1 MVKNLLGL
9 ILIQLCTLGIYAQE
23 VTVKDFISGEN
34 LEAVTFNANQ
44 PKISAVTNQT
54 GIADLTGFKDARKI
68 YIRMLG
74 YETLTMSYNQIEQH
88 GFILFLTPENTSLN
102 EVVLSAS
109 KWQETKKS
117 VPNSIITFKPKDIIL
132 ANPQTTA
139 DLLTNTG
146 KVFMQKSQLGG
157 GSPMIRGFATNRV
170 LINVDGIRMNNAIFR
185 SGNVQNVISIDPNSV
200 QNTEVILGP
209 GTVIYGSDAIGGVM
223 NFYTLEPEFTT
234 DKSQYY
240 FGNVLS
246 RWSSANNEKTLHFD
260 LNVSSKK
267 WAFVTS
273 ASFSDFEDLRMGNH
287 GPEAYTRPDYVL
299 TTDGVDQTVINN
311 NPEMQV
317 ASGYN
322 QLNFI
327 QKVAYKPNAF
337 WNFTYAFH
345 YSATSD
351 FNRYDQLLR
360 RRNGNLR
367 FAEWYYGPQEWTMHH
382 LKINYTNGNKWF
394 DRAQFNAG
402 FQQFEESRH
411 TRNFNGL
418 TRTSNVENVDAYSV
432 NVDFI
437 KRWGLKN
444 RISYGLEYI
453 LNHVN
458 SVGFQRNIETQEQ
471 VNSPSRYPDGSK
483 WQSLA
488 AYLQYENKLSDK
500 FTFQSG
506 IRFNQIGLEAVFDQ
520 TFVNYPF
527 DETKINT
534 SALTGSIGFTYVA
547 AKNTALFF
555 NAGTAFRSPNID
567 DVGKIYESTPG
578 NLVVPNPNLEYE
590 YAYNAEIGVQQKIG
604 KSISVD
610 VTGFYTH
617 VIDAL
622 VRRSFTLNGE
632 STIEFQGEISNI
644 QAIQNAAKANVYGI
658 QAGLN
663 VELLPYL
670 HWKTNANWTKGEE
683 ELDNGDTAPLR
694 HAAPFFGDTRLC
706 LRTSKWTTDLF
717 LVYNSKIK
725 AEDLAPSE
733 VEKDYLY
740 AADANGNP
748 YVPSWYTLNL
758 KTVYKLNETWSFSG
772 GIENITDQRYRPY
785 SSGITAPG
793 RNFILAV
800 RTAF

>member
-1 MVKNLLGL
+1 MLKNLLGFLL
-9 ILIQLCTLGIYAQE
+9 IHFFSIGLIAQE
-23 VTVKDFISGEN
+23 VIVKDGVSGEN
-34 LEAVTFNANQ
+34 LEAVTFNSNQ
-44 PKISAVTNQT
+44 PKLSAVTNQS
-54 GIADLTGFKDARKI
+54 GIVDLTNFKDVKKI

-74 YETLTMSYNQIEQH
+74 YETLTMSYNQIERQ
-88 GFILFLTPENTSLN
+88 GFKLFLTPESTSLN

-109 KWQETKKS
+109 KWEESKKS
-117 VPNSIITFKPKDIIL
+117 VPNSIVSLKPKDIVL

-146 KVFMQKSQLGG
+146 KVFVQKSQLGG

-170 LINVDGIRMNNAIFR
+170 LINMDGIRMNNAIFR
-185 SGNVQNVISIDPNSV
+185 SGNVQNVISIDANSIK
-200 QNTEVILGP
+200 NTEVILGP

-223 NFYTLEPEFTT
+223 NFYTLEPEFTPN
-234 DKSQYY
+234 KNQYY
-240 FGNVLS
+240 FGNVMS

-287 GPEAYTRPDYVL
+287 GPDAYTRPDYVQ
-299 TTDGVDQTVINN
+299 TIDGIDEIITNDN
-311 NPEMQV
+311 REMQV
-317 ASGYN
+317 ASNYN
-322 QLNFI
+322 QINFI
-327 QKVAYKPNAF
+327 QKIAYKPNEF
-337 WNFTYAFH
+337 WNFNYAYH
-345 YSATSD
+345 YSTTSD

-360 RRNGNLR
+360 RRDGNLR

-382 LKINYTNGNKWF
+382 LKINYTKGNKWF
-394 DRAQFNAG
+394 DKAQFNAG

-411 TRNFNGL
+411 NRNFNGL
-418 TRTSNVENVDAYSV
+418 TRNSNVENVDAYSA
-432 NVDFI
+432 NFDFI
-437 KRWGLKN
+437 KKFGSRN

-453 LNHVN
+453 LNNVY
-458 SVGFQRNIETQEQ
+458 SFGFQKNIETQAQ
-471 VNSPSRYPDGSK
+471 VNAPSRYPDDSK
-483 WQSLA
+483 WQSMA

-500 FTFQSG
+500 FTFQCG
-506 IRFNQIGLEAVFDQ
+506 IRFNQIWLDAKFDK
-520 TFVNYPF
+520 TFVDYPF
-527 DETKINT
+527 DKTNINT
-534 SALTGSIGFTYVA
+534 SAFTGSLGFTYLA
-547 AKNTALFF
+547 TKNTALFF

-590 YAYNAEIGVQQKIG
+590 YAYNSEIGIKQKIG
-604 KSISVD
+604 KSISFD
-610 VTGFYTH
+610 LTGFYTH

-622 VRRSFTLNGE
+622 VRRNFTLNGE
-632 STIEFQGEISNI
+632 NTIEFQGEVSNI

-658 QAGLN
+658 QAGIN

-670 HWKTNANWTKGEE
+670 HWKTNVNWTKGEE

-694 HAAPFFGDTRLC
+694 HAAPFFGDTRLI
-706 LRTSKWTTDLF
+706 LRTNKWTTDFYML
-717 LVYNSKIK
+717 YNSKIK
-725 AEDLAPSE
+725 SEDLAPSE

-740 AADANGNP
+740 AVDGNGNP

-758 KTVYKLNETWSFSG
+758 KTVYKLNETWTFSG

>member
-9 ILIQLCTLGIYAQE
+9 ILIQLWTLGIYAQE

-44 PKISAVTNQT
+44 PKISAITNQT
-54 GIADLTGFKDARKI
+54 GVADLTGFKDARKI

-74 YETLTMSYNQIEQH
+74 YETLTMSYNQIEQL
-88 GFILFLTPENTSLN
+88 GFIVFLTPENTSLN

-185 SGNVQNVISIDPNSV
+185 SGNVQNVISIDANSI

-260 LNVSSKK
+260 LNVSSRK

-311 NPEMQV
+311 NREMQV

-411 TRNFNGL
+411 TRNFNGP

-506 IRFNQIGLEAVFDQ
+506 IRFNQIGLEAAFDQ

-534 SALTGSIGFTYVA
+534 SALTGSIGFTYLA

-658 QAGLN
+658 QAGLTI
-663 VELLPYL
+663 ELLPYL

-772 GIENITDQRYRPY
+772 GIENISDQRYRPY

>member
-1 MVKNLLGL
+1 MYRNLLGF
-9 ILIQLCTLGIYAQE
+9 IMIQLFTIGFYSQE
-23 VTVKDFISGEN
+23 VIVKDVISGEK
-34 LEAVTFNANQ
+34 LESVTFNANQ
-44 PKISAVTNQT
+44 PKISAVTNKMGVVNIT
-54 GIADLTGFKDARKI
+54 DFKAVKKI

-74 YETLTMSYNQIEQH
+74 YETLTLSYNQIERV
-88 GFILFLTPENTSLN
+88 GFQVFLTPESTSLN

-109 KWQETKKS
+109 KWEESKKS
-117 VPNSIITFKPKDIIL
+117 IPNSIVTFKSKDIIL

-146 KVFMQKSQLGG
+146 KVFVQKSQLGG

-185 SGNVQNVISIDPNSV
+185 SGNVQNVISIDPNSI

-223 NFYTLEPEFTT
+223 NFYTLEPEFTPN
-234 DKSQYY
+234 KNQYY
-240 FGNVLS
+240 FGNVMS

-287 GPEAYTRPDYVL
+287 GPDAYTRPDYVQ
-299 TTDGVDQTVINN
+299 TVNGVDEIVSNDN
-311 NPEMQV
+311 REMQI

-322 QLNFI
+322 QINFI
-327 QKVAYKPNAF
+327 QKIAYQPNEF
-337 WNFTYAFH
+337 WKFTYAYH
-345 YSATSD
+345 YSTTSD

-360 RRNGNLR
+360 RIDGNLR
-367 FAEWYYGPQEWTMHH
+367 FAEWYYGPQDWSMHH
-382 LKINYTNGNKWF
+382 LKINYSKGNKWF
-394 DRAQFNAG
+394 DKAQFNAG
-402 FQQFEESRH
+402 FQQFEESRQN
-411 TRNFNGL
+411 RNLNDL
-418 TRTSNVENVDAYSV
+418 IRTSNIENVDAYSV

-437 KRWGLKN
+437 KKFGSKN

-458 SVGFQRNIETQEQ
+458 SIGFQQNIQTQTQ
-471 VNSPSRYPDGSK
+471 INSPSRYPDGSK

-488 AYLQYENKLSDK
+488 AYLQYENKLSEK

-506 IRFNQIGLEAVFDQ
+506 LRFNQIWLDATFDK
-520 TFVNYPF
+520 TFINYPF
-527 DETKINT
+527 DETHINT
-534 SALTGSIGFTYVA
+534 SAFTGSLGFTYLA
-547 AKNTALFF
+547 TKNTALFF
-555 NAGTAFRSPNID
+555 NVGTAFRSPNID

-590 YAYNAEIGVQQKIG
+590 YAYNTEIGIQQKIG
-604 KSISVD
+604 KSISFD
-610 VTGFYTH
+610 ITGFYTY

-622 VRRSFTLNGE
+622 VRRNFTLNGE
-632 STIEFQGEISNI
+632 TTIDFQGEVSNI

-663 VELLPYL
+663 IEILPQL
-670 HWKTNANWTKGEE
+670 HWKSNANWTKGEE

-694 HAAPFFGDTRLC
+694 HAAPFFADSRLI
-706 LRTSKWTTDLF
+706 LKTNKWTTDF
-717 LVYNSKIK
+717 FIMYNSKIN

-748 YVPSWYTLNL
+748 YVPRWYTLNL
-758 KTVYKLNETWSFSG
+758 KSVYKLNETWSFSG

-785 SSGITAPG
+785 SSGITAAG
-793 RNFILAV
+793 RNFILSV

>member
-1 MVKNLLGL
+1 MVKNLFGL
-9 ILIQLCTLGIYAQE
+9 ILIQLWSLGICGQE
-23 VTVKDFISGEN
+23 VTVKDLISGEN

-54 GIADLTGFKDARKI
+54 GIADLTDFKGVKKI

-74 YETLTMSYNQIEQH
+74 YETLTMSYSQIEQL
-88 GFILFLTPENTSLN
+88 GFIVFLTPENTSLN

-117 VPNSIITFKPKDIIL
+117 VPNSIITFKPKDIVL

-185 SGNVQNVISIDPNSV
+185 SGNIQNVISIDANSV

-223 NFYTLEPEFTT
+223 NFYTLEPEFTA
-234 DKSQYY
+234 DKNQYY
-240 FGNVLS
+240 FGNVMS

-287 GPEAYTRPDYVL
+287 GPEAYVRPDYVQII
-299 TTDGVDQTVINN
+299 DGEDQTIINDN
-311 NPEMQV
+311 REMQV
-317 ASGYN
+317 GSGYN

-327 QKVAYKPNAF
+327 QKAAYKPNAF
-337 WNFTYAFH
+337 WNFIYAFH

-411 TRNFNGL
+411 TRNFNGSI
-418 TRTSNVENVDAYSV
+418 RTSNVENVDAYSV

-437 KRWGLKN
+437 KKLGSKN

-453 LNHVN
+453 LNRVN
-458 SVGFQRNIETQEQ
+458 SIGFQRNIETQEQ

-488 AYLQYENKLSDK
+488 VYVQYENKLSDK

-506 IRFNQIGLEAVFDQ
+506 IRFNQIGLEAAFDQ
-520 TFVNYPF
+520 TFVDYPF
-527 DETKINT
+527 NETKINT
-534 SALTGSIGFTYVA
+534 SALTGSIGFTYLA

-604 KSISVD
+604 ESISVD

-658 QAGLN
+658 QAGLT

-694 HAAPFFGDTRLC
+694 HAAPFFGDTRLS
-706 LRTSKWTTDLF
+706 LKTNQWTTDLF
-717 LVYNSKIK
+717 LIYNSKIK

-772 GIENITDQRYRPY
+772 GIENITDQRYRSY

-793 RNFILAV
+793 RNFILAI

>member
-9 ILIQLCTLGIYAQE
+9 ILIQLWTLGIYAQE

-44 PKISAVTNQT
+44 PKISAITNQT
-54 GIADLTGFKDARKI
+54 GVADLTGFKDARKI

-74 YETLTMSYNQIEQH
+74 YETLTMSYNQIEQL
-88 GFILFLTPENTSLN
+88 GFIVFLTPENTSLN

-185 SGNVQNVISIDPNSV
+185 SGNVQNVISIDANSI

-260 LNVSSKK
+260 LNVSSRK

-287 GPEAYTRPDYVL
+287 GPEAYTRPDYVQ

-311 NPEMQV
+311 NREMQV

-411 TRNFNGL
+411 TRNFNGP

-506 IRFNQIGLEAVFDQ
+506 IRFNQIGLEAAFDQ

-534 SALTGSIGFTYVA
+534 SALTGSIGFTYLA

-658 QAGLN
+658 QAGLTI
-663 VELLPYL
+663 ELLPYL

-725 AEDLAPSE
+725 AENLAPSE

-758 KTVYKLNETWSFSG
+758 KTVYKLNEAWSFSG

>member
-1 MVKNLLGL
+1 MFKNLLGL
-9 ILIQLCTLGIYAQE
+9 IVIQFFSFGLFAQE
-23 VTVKDFISGEN
+23 VTVKDEVSGES
-34 LEAVTFNANQ
+34 LEAVTFNSNQ
-44 PKISAVTNQT
+44 PKLSTVTNQS
-54 GIADLTGFKDARKI
+54 GIANLTEFKYAKKI

-74 YETLTMSYNQIEQH
+74 YETQTLSYNQIERQ
-88 GFILFLTPENTSLN
+88 GFKLYLTPENTSLN

-109 KWQETKKS
+109 KWEETKKS
-117 VPNSIITFKPKDIIL
+117 IPNSIVTFKPKDIIL

-146 KVFMQKSQLGG
+146 KVFVQKSQLGG

-185 SGNVQNVISIDPNSV
+185 SGNVQNVISIDANSI

-223 NFYTLEPEFTT
+223 NFYTFEPKFSPEG
-234 DKSQYY
+234 QNY
-240 FGNVLS
+240 FGNVMS

-287 GPEAYTRPDYVL
+287 GPDAYTRPDYV
-299 TTDGVDQTVINN
+299 QTINGLDEIVINDN
-311 NPEMQV
+311 REMQV

-322 QLNFI
+322 QINFI
-327 QKVAYKPNAF
+327 QKIAFKPNDF

-345 YSATSD
+345 YSTTSD

-382 LKINYTNGNKWF
+382 LKINYTKGNKWF

-411 TRNFNGL
+411 NRNFNGL
-418 TRTSNVENVDAYSV
+418 TRNTNIENVDAYSG

-437 KRWGLKN
+437 KKFGSKN

-453 LNHVN
+453 LNNVN
-458 SVGFQRNIETQEQ
+458 SIGFQKNIETQETE
-471 VNSPSRYPDGSK
+471 NAPSRYPDGSK
-483 WQSLA
+483 WKSMA
-488 AYLQYENKLSDK
+488 AYLQYENKLTDK

-506 IRFNQIGLEAVFDQ
+506 VRFNQIWLDASFDK
-520 TFVNYPF
+520 TFVDYPF

-534 SALTGSIGFTYVA
+534 SAFTGSVGFTYLA

-555 NAGTAFRSPNID
+555 NAGTAFRSPNVD

-590 YAYNAEIGVQQKIG
+590 YAYNAEIGIQQKIG
-604 KSISVD
+604 KSISFD
-610 VTGFYTH
+610 ITGFYTH

-622 VRRSFTLNGE
+622 VRRNFTLNGE
-632 STIEFQGEISNI
+632 STIEFQGEVSNI

-683 ELDNGDTAPLR
+683 ELDNGETAPLR
-694 HAAPFFGDTRLC
+694 HAAPFFGDTRLS
-706 LRTSKWTTDLF
+706 LKTNKWTTDLF
-717 LVYNSKIK
+717 VVYNSKIK

-740 AADANGNP
+740 AVDTNGNP

-758 KTVYKLNETWSFSG
+758 KSVYKLNETWSFSG

-785 SSGITAPG
+785 SSGITAAG

>member
-1 MVKNLLGL
+1 MFKNLLGL
-9 ILIQLCTLGIYAQE
+9 IVIQFFSFGLFAQE
-23 VTVKDFISGEN
+23 VTVKDEVSGES
-34 LEAVTFNANQ
+34 LEAVTFNSNQ
-44 PKISAVTNQT
+44 PKLSTVTNQS
-54 GIADLTGFKDARKI
+54 GIANLTEFKYAKKI

-74 YETLTMSYNQIEQH
+74 YETQTLSYNQIERQ
-88 GFILFLTPENTSLN
+88 GFKLYLTPENTSLN

-109 KWQETKKS
+109 KWEETKKS
-117 VPNSIITFKPKDIIL
+117 IPNSIVTFKPKDIIL

-146 KVFMQKSQLGG
+146 KVFVQKSQLGG

-185 SGNVQNVISIDPNSV
+185 SGNVQNVISIDANSI

-223 NFYTLEPEFTT
+223 NFYTFEPKFSPEGQ
-234 DKSQYY
+234 DY
-240 FGNVLS
+240 FGNVMS

-287 GPEAYTRPDYVL
+287 GPDAYTRPDYV
-299 TTDGVDQTVINN
+299 QTINGLDEIVINDN
-311 NPEMQV
+311 REMQV

-322 QLNFI
+322 QINFI
-327 QKVAYKPNAF
+327 QKIAFKPNDF

-345 YSATSD
+345 YSTTSD

-382 LKINYTNGNKWF
+382 LKINYTKGNKWF

-411 TRNFNGL
+411 NRNFNGL
-418 TRTSNVENVDAYSV
+418 TRNTNIENVDAYSA

-437 KRWGLKN
+437 KKFGSKN

-453 LNHVN
+453 LNNVN
-458 SVGFQRNIETQEQ
+458 SIGFQKNIETQETE
-471 VNSPSRYPDGSK
+471 NAPSRYPDGSK
-483 WQSLA
+483 WKSMA
-488 AYLQYENKLSDK
+488 AYLQYENKLTDK

-506 IRFNQIGLEAVFDQ
+506 VRFNQIWLDASFDK
-520 TFVNYPF
+520 TFVDYPF

-534 SALTGSIGFTYVA
+534 SAFTGSVGFTYLA

-555 NAGTAFRSPNID
+555 NAGTAFRSPNVD

-590 YAYNAEIGVQQKIG
+590 YAYNAEIGIQQKIG
-604 KSISVD
+604 KSISFD
-610 VTGFYTH
+610 ITGFYTH

-622 VRRSFTLNGE
+622 VRRNFTLNGE
-632 STIEFQGEISNI
+632 STIEFQGEVSNI

-683 ELDNGDTAPLR
+683 ELDNGETAPLR
-694 HAAPFFGDTRLC
+694 HAAPFFGDSRLS
-706 LRTSKWTTDLF
+706 LKTNKWTTDLF
-717 LVYNSKIK
+717 VVYNSKIK

-740 AADANGNP
+740 AVDTNGNP

-758 KTVYKLNETWSFSG
+758 KSVYKLNETWSFSG

-785 SSGITAPG
+785 SSGITAAG

>member
-1 MVKNLLGL
+1 MHKNLLGF
-9 ILIQLCTLGIYAQE
+9 ILIQLFSFGLFAQE
-23 VTVKDFISGEN
+23 VTVKDEVSGET
-34 LEAVTFNANQ
+34 LEAVTFNSNQ
-44 PKISAVTNQT
+44 PKLSAVTNKL
-54 GIADLTGFKDARKI
+54 GIANLTDFKDVKKI

-74 YETLTMSYNQIEQH
+74 YETLTLSYSQIENQ
-88 GFILFLTPENTSLN
+88 GFKLFLTPENTSLN

-109 KWQETKKS
+109 KWEESKKS
-117 VPNSIITFKPKDIIL
+117 VPNSIVTFKPKDIIL

-146 KVFMQKSQLGG
+146 KVFVQKSQLGG

-185 SGNVQNVISIDPNSV
+185 SGNVQNVISIDANSI

-223 NFYTLEPEFTT
+223 NFYTLEPEFTPN
-234 DKSQYY
+234 KNQYY
-240 FGNVLS
+240 FGNVMS

-287 GPEAYTRPDYVL
+287 GPDAYTRPDYVQ
-299 TTDGVDQTVINN
+299 TIDGIDEVVTNDNR
-311 NPEMQV
+311 EMQV

-322 QLNFI
+322 QINFI
-327 QKVAYKPNAF
+327 QKVAYQPNEF
-337 WNFTYAFH
+337 WKFTYAYH
-345 YSATSD
+345 YSTTSD

-360 RRNGNLR
+360 RRDGNLR

-382 LKINYTNGNKWF
+382 LKINYKKGNKWF
-394 DRAQFNAG
+394 DKAQFNAG

-411 TRNFNGL
+411 NRNFNGL
-418 TRTSNVENVDAYSV
+418 TRTSNIENVDAYSA

-437 KRWGLKN
+437 KKFGSKN

-453 LNHVN
+453 LNDVN
-458 SVGFQRNIETQEQ
+458 SFGFQRNIETQEQ

-506 IRFNQIGLEAVFDQ
+506 IRFNQIWLDATFDK
-520 TFVNYPF
+520 TFVDYPF
-527 DETKINT
+527 DKTNINT
-534 SALTGSIGFTYVA
+534 SAFTGSVGFTYLA
-547 AKNTALFF
+547 TKNTALFF
-555 NAGTAFRSPNID
+555 NAGTAFRSPNVD

-590 YAYNAEIGVQQKIG
+590 YAYNAEIGIQQKIG
-604 KSISVD
+604 KSISFD

-622 VRRSFTLNGE
+622 VRRNFTLNGE
-632 STIEFQGEISNI
+632 STIEFQGEVSNI

-663 VELLPYL
+663 IELFPYL

-694 HAAPFFGDTRLC
+694 HAAPFFGDSRLS
-706 LRTSKWTTDLF
+706 LKTNKMTTDLF
-717 LVYNSKIK
+717 VVYNSNIK

-740 AADANGNP
+740 ATDANGNP

-758 KTVYKLNETWSFSG
+758 KSVYKLNETWSFSG

-785 SSGITAPG
+785 SSGITAAG

>member
-1 MVKNLLGL
+1 MYKNLLGF
-9 ILIQLCTLGIYAQE
+9 IVIQLFTFGLFAQE
-23 VTVKDFISGEN
+23 VTVKDEVSGES
-34 LEAVTFNANQ
+34 LEAVTFNSNQ
-44 PKISAVTNQT
+44 PKLSAVTNQM
-54 GIADLTGFKDARKI
+54 GIANLSDFKDVKKI
-68 YIRMLG
+68 NIRMLG
-74 YETLTMSYNQIEQH
+74 YETLTLSYSQIERQ
-88 GFILFLTPENTSLN
+88 GFKLFLTPESTSLN

-109 KWQETKKS
+109 KWEESKKS
-117 VPNSIITFKPKDIIL
+117 VPNSIVTFKPKDIIL

-146 KVFMQKSQLGG
+146 KVFVQKSQLGG

-185 SGNVQNVISIDPNSV
+185 SGNVQNIISIDANSI

-234 DKSQYY
+234 DRSQYY
-240 FGNVLS
+240 FGNVMS

-287 GPEAYTRPDYVL
+287 GPDAYTRPDYVQ
-299 TTDGVDQTVINN
+299 TIDGVDEIVTNDN
-311 NPEMQV
+311 REMQV

-322 QLNFI
+322 QINFI
-327 QKVAYKPNAF
+327 QKVAYQPNEF
-337 WNFTYAFH
+337 WNFTYAYH
-345 YSATSD
+345 YSTTSD

-360 RRNGNLR
+360 RRDGNLR

-382 LKINYTNGNKWF
+382 LKINYTKGNKWF
-394 DRAQFNAG
+394 DKAQFNAG

-411 TRNFNGL
+411 NRNFNGL
-418 TRTSNVENVDAYSV
+418 TRNSNIENVDAYSA
-432 NVDFI
+432 NFDFI
-437 KRWGLKN
+437 KKFGSKN

-453 LNHVN
+453 LNNVN
-458 SVGFQRNIETQEQ
+458 SIGFQRNSETLERE
-471 VNSPSRYPDGSK
+471 NAPSRYPDDSK

-506 IRFNQIGLEAVFDQ
+506 LRFNQIWLDATFDK

-527 DETKINT
+527 DKTNINT
-534 SALTGSIGFTYVA
+534 SAFTGSLGFTYLA
-547 AKNTALFF
+547 AKKTALFF
-555 NAGTAFRSPNID
+555 NAGTAFRSPNVD

-590 YAYNAEIGVQQKIG
+590 YAYNAEIGIQQKIG
-604 KSISVD
+604 KSISFD

-622 VRRSFTLNGE
+622 VRRNFTLNGE
-632 STIEFQGEISNI
+632 STIEFQGEVSNI

-663 VELLPYL
+663 VQLLPYL
-670 HWKTNANWTKGEE
+670 NWKTNANWTKGEE
-683 ELDNGDTAPLR
+683 ELDNGETAPLR
-694 HAAPFFGDTRLC
+694 HAAPFFGDTRLT
-706 LRTSKWTTDLF
+706 LKTNKWTTDLF
-717 LVYNSKIK
+717 MVYNSKIN

-758 KTVYKLNETWSFSG
+758 KSVYKLNETWSFSG
-772 GIENITDQRYRPY
+772 GIENMTDQRYRPY
-785 SSGITAPG
+785 SSGITAAG
-793 RNFILAV
+793 RNFILSV

>member
-1 MVKNLLGL
+1 MFKNLLGL
-9 ILIQLCTLGIYAQE
+9 IVIQFFSFGLFAQE
-23 VTVKDFISGEN
+23 VTVKDEVSGES
-34 LEAVTFNANQ
+34 LEAVTFNSNQ
-44 PKISAVTNQT
+44 PKLSTVTNQS
-54 GIADLTGFKDARKI
+54 GIANLTEFKYAKKI

-74 YETLTMSYNQIEQH
+74 YETQTLSYNQIERQ
-88 GFILFLTPENTSLN
+88 GFKLYLTPENTSLN

-109 KWQETKKS
+109 KWEETKKS
-117 VPNSIITFKPKDIIL
+117 IPNSIVTFKPKDIIL

-146 KVFMQKSQLGG
+146 KVFVQKSQLGG

-185 SGNVQNVISIDPNSV
+185 SGNVQNVISIDANSI

-223 NFYTLEPEFTT
+223 NFYTFEPKFSPEG
-234 DKSQYY
+234 QNY
-240 FGNVLS
+240 FGNVMS

-287 GPEAYTRPDYVL
+287 GPDAYTRPDYV
-299 TTDGVDQTVINN
+299 QTINGLDEIVINDN
-311 NPEMQV
+311 REMQV

-322 QLNFI
+322 QINFI
-327 QKVAYKPNAF
+327 QKIAFKPNDF

-345 YSATSD
+345 YSTTSD

-382 LKINYTNGNKWF
+382 LKINYTKGNKWF

-411 TRNFNGL
+411 NRNFNGL
-418 TRTSNVENVDAYSV
+418 TRNTNIENVDAYSA

-437 KRWGLKN
+437 KKFGSKN

-453 LNHVN
+453 LNNVN
-458 SVGFQRNIETQEQ
+458 SIGFQKNIETQETE
-471 VNSPSRYPDGSK
+471 NAPSRYPDGSK
-483 WQSLA
+483 WKSMA
-488 AYLQYENKLSDK
+488 AYLQYENKLTDK

-506 IRFNQIGLEAVFDQ
+506 VRFNQIWLDASFDK
-520 TFVNYPF
+520 TFVDYPF

-534 SALTGSIGFTYVA
+534 SAFTGSVGFTYLA

-555 NAGTAFRSPNID
+555 NAGTAFRSPNVD

-590 YAYNAEIGVQQKIG
+590 YAYNAEIGIQQKIG
-604 KSISVD
+604 KSISFD
-610 VTGFYTH
+610 ITGFYTH

-622 VRRSFTLNGE
+622 VRRNFTLNGE
-632 STIEFQGEISNI
+632 STIEFQGEVSNI

-683 ELDNGDTAPLR
+683 ELDNGETAPLR
-694 HAAPFFGDTRLC
+694 HAAPFFGDSRLS
-706 LRTSKWTTDLF
+706 LKTNKWTTDLF
-717 LVYNSKIK
+717 VVYNSKIK

-740 AADANGNP
+740 AVDTNGNP

-758 KTVYKLNETWSFSG
+758 KSVYKLNETWSFSG

-785 SSGITAPG
+785 SSGITAAG

>member
-1 MVKNLLGL
+1 MFKNLLGL
-9 ILIQLCTLGIYAQE
+9 IVIQFFSFGLFAQE
-23 VTVKDFISGEN
+23 VTVKDEVSGES
-34 LEAVTFNANQ
+34 LEAVTFNSNQ
-44 PKISAVTNQT
+44 PKLSTVTNQS
-54 GIADLTGFKDARKI
+54 GIANLTEFKYAKKI

-74 YETLTMSYNQIEQH
+74 YETQTLSYNQIERQ
-88 GFILFLTPENTSLN
+88 GFKLYLTPENTSLN

-109 KWQETKKS
+109 KWEETKKS
-117 VPNSIITFKPKDIIL
+117 IPNSIVTFKPKDIIL

-146 KVFMQKSQLGG
+146 KVFVQKSQLGG

-185 SGNVQNVISIDPNSV
+185 SGNVQNVISIDANSI

-223 NFYTLEPEFTT
+223 NFYTFEPKFSPEGQ
-234 DKSQYY
+234 DY
-240 FGNVLS
+240 FGNVMS

-287 GPEAYTRPDYVL
+287 GPDAYTRPDYV
-299 TTDGVDQTVINN
+299 QTINGLDEIVINDN
-311 NPEMQV
+311 REMQV

-322 QLNFI
+322 QINFI
-327 QKVAYKPNAF
+327 QKIAFKPNDF

-345 YSATSD
+345 YSTTSD

-382 LKINYTNGNKWF
+382 LKINYTKGNKWF

-411 TRNFNGL
+411 NRNFNGL
-418 TRTSNVENVDAYSV
+418 TRNTNIENVDAYSG

-437 KRWGLKN
+437 KKFGSKN

-453 LNHVN
+453 LNNVN
-458 SVGFQRNIETQEQ
+458 SIGFQKNIETQETE
-471 VNSPSRYPDGSK
+471 NAPSRYPDGSK
-483 WQSLA
+483 WKSMA
-488 AYLQYENKLSDK
+488 AYLQYENKLTDK

-506 IRFNQIGLEAVFDQ
+506 VRFNQIWLDASFDK
-520 TFVNYPF
+520 TFVDYPF

-534 SALTGSIGFTYVA
+534 SAFTGSVGFTYLA

-555 NAGTAFRSPNID
+555 NAGTAFRSPNVD

-590 YAYNAEIGVQQKIG
+590 YAYNAEIGIQQKIG
-604 KSISVD
+604 KSISFD
-610 VTGFYTH
+610 ITGFYTH

-622 VRRSFTLNGE
+622 VRRNFTLNGE
-632 STIEFQGEISNI
+632 STIEFQGEVSNI

-683 ELDNGDTAPLR
+683 ELDNGETAPLR
-694 HAAPFFGDTRLC
+694 HAAPFFGDTRLS
-706 LRTSKWTTDLF
+706 LKTNKWTTDLF
-717 LVYNSKIK
+717 VVYNSKIK

-740 AADANGNP
+740 AVDTNGNP

-758 KTVYKLNETWSFSG
+758 KSVYKLNETWSFSG

-785 SSGITAPG
+785 SSGITAAG

>member
-1 MVKNLLGL
+1 MFKNSLGFL
-9 ILIQLCTLGIYAQE
+9 LIQLFSFGLIAQE
-23 VTVKDFISGEN
+23 VTVKDIISGDS
-34 LEAVTFNANQ
+34 LEAVTFNSNQ
-44 PKISAVTNQT
+44 PKISAVTNQM
-54 GIADLTGFKDARKI
+54 GVVNLSNFKGVKKI
-68 YIRMLG
+68 FIRMLG
-74 YETLTMSYNQIEQH
+74 YETQTISYSQIERL
-88 GFILFLTPENTSLN
+88 GFKLYLTPENTSLN
-102 EVVLSAS
+102 EVILSAS
-109 KWQETKKS
+109 KWEETKKS
-117 VPNSIITFKPKDIIL
+117 VPNSIITFKPKDIVL

-146 KVFMQKSQLGG
+146 KVFVQKSQLGG

-185 SGNVQNVISIDPNSV
+185 SGNLQNVISIDANAI

-240 FGNVLS
+240 FGNIMS

-260 LNVSSKK
+260 LNIASKK

-273 ASFSDFEDLRMGNH
+273 ATFSDFEDLRMGNH
-287 GPEAYTRPDYVL
+287 GPDAYTRPDYIQ
-299 TTDGVDQTVINN
+299 TQNGTDEIIINDN
-311 NPEMQV
+311 REMQV

-322 QLNFI
+322 QINFI
-327 QKVAYKPNAF
+327 QKVAYKPNEF
-337 WNFTYAFH
+337 LDFVYAYH
-345 YSATSD
+345 YSTTSD
-351 FNRYDQLLR
+351 INRYDQLLR

-367 FAEWYYGPQEWTMHH
+367 FAEWYYGPQDWSMHH
-382 LKINYTNGNKWF
+382 LKINYKKSHKWF
-394 DRAQFNAG
+394 DKAQFNAG

-411 TRNFNGL
+411 NRNFNGL

-432 NVDFI
+432 NFDFLKKI
-437 KRWGLKN
+437 GSKN

-458 SVGFQRNIETQEQ
+458 SIGFQKNIETNEQ
-471 VNSPSRYPDGSK
+471 LNSPSRYPDGSK

-506 IRFNQIGLEAVFDQ
+506 VRFNQIWLDATFDK
-520 TFVNYPF
+520 TFVAYPF
-527 DETKINT
+527 DKTNINT
-534 SALTGSIGFTYVA
+534 SAFTGSLGFTYLA
-547 AKNTALFF
+547 SKNTALFF

-590 YAYNAEIGVQQKIG
+590 YAYNTEIGIQQKIG
-604 KSISVD
+604 QAISFD
-610 VTGFYTH
+610 ITGFYTY
-617 VIDAL
+617 VTDAL
-622 VRRSFTLNGE
+622 VRRNFTLNGE
-632 STIEFQGEISNI
+632 STLEFQGEVSNV

-663 VELLPYL
+663 IVLFPTIN
-670 HWKTNANWTKGEE
+670 WKTNANFTKGEE
-683 ELDNGDTAPLR
+683 ELDNGQSAPLR
-694 HAAPFFGDTRLC
+694 HAAPFFADTRL
-706 LRTSKWTTDLF
+706 SFKSNKWTTDLF

-725 AEDLAPSE
+725 ADDLAPSE

-740 AADANGNP
+740 ATDANGNP
-748 YVPSWYTLNL
+748 YVPSWYTVNL
-758 KTVYKLNETWSFSG
+758 KSVFKLNETWSFSG

>member
-1 MVKNLLGL
+1 MYKKLLGFL
-9 ILIQLCTLGIYAQE
+9 LIQFISFGLFAQE
-23 VTVKDFISGEN
+23 VTVKDSSTGEN
-34 LEAVTFNANQ
+34 LEAVTFNSNH
-44 PKISAVTNQT
+44 PKTSAITNKM
-54 GIADLTGFKDARKI
+54 GVVDLSNFKDARKI
-68 YIRMLG
+68 VIRMLG
-74 YETLTMSYNQIEQH
+74 YETLTLSYSQIKEL
-88 GFILFLTPENTSLN
+88 GFKLFLTPDNTSLN
-102 EVVLSAS
+102 EVILSAS
-109 KWQETKKS
+109 KWEESKKS
-117 VPNSIITFKPKDIIL
+117 VPNSIITFKPKDIVL

-139 DLLTNTG
+139 DLITNTG
-146 KVFMQKSQLGG
+146 KVFIQKSQLGG

-185 SGNVQNVISIDPNSV
+185 SGNVQNVISIDANSI

-223 NFYTLEPEFTT
+223 NFYTLAPEFTS

-240 FGNVLS
+240 FGNVMS
-246 RWSSANNEKTLHFD
+246 RWSSANNEKTLHFN
-260 LNVSSKK
+260 LNVASEK

-287 GPEAYTRPDYVL
+287 GPDAYTRPDFVQ
-299 TTDGVDQTVINN
+299 TIDGVDEIITNDN
-311 NPEMQV
+311 RERQV

-322 QLNFI
+322 QINFI
-327 QKVAYKPNAF
+327 QKVAYKPNEF
-337 WNFTYAFH
+337 WYFKYALH
-345 YSATSD
+345 YSTTSD

-360 RRNGNLR
+360 RRDGNLR
-367 FAEWYYGPQEWTMHH
+367 FAEWFYGPQEWTMHH
-382 LKINYTNGNKWF
+382 LKIKYSNVNKWF
-394 DRAQFNAG
+394 DKAQFNAG

-411 TRNFNGL
+411 NRNFNGL
-418 TRTSNVENVDAYSV
+418 TRNSTIENVDAFSI
-432 NVDFI
+432 NFDFI
-437 KRWGLKN
+437 KKFGSKN

-453 LNHVN
+453 LNNVN
-458 SVGFQRNIETQEQ
+458 SIGFQRNIETLEQ
-471 VNSPSRYPDGSK
+471 INAPSRYPDGAR

-488 AYLQYENKLSDK
+488 AYLQYENKLSEK

-506 IRFNQIGLEAVFDQ
+506 IRFNQIWLDATFDK

-527 DETKINT
+527 DKTNINT
-534 SALTGSIGFTYVA
+534 SAFTGSLGFTYLA

-555 NAGTAFRSPNID
+555 NAGTAFRSPNVD

-578 NLVVPNPNLEYE
+578 NLVVPNPNLEFE
-590 YAYNAEIGVQQKIG
+590 YAYNAEIGIQQRIG
-604 KSISVD
+604 KSISFD

-622 VRRSFTLNGE
+622 VRRNYTLNGE
-632 STIEFQGEISNI
+632 STIEFQGEVSNI

-683 ELDNGDTAPLR
+683 ELDNGDKAPLR
-694 HAAPFFGDTRLC
+694 HAAPFFGDTRLI
-706 LRTSKWTTDLF
+706 LKLNKWTMDLF
-717 LVYNSKIK
+717 LVYNSQIE

-740 AADANGNP
+740 ATDANGNP

-758 KTVYKLNETWSFSG
+758 KSVFKLNETWSFSG

>member
-1 MVKNLLGL
+1 MFKNLLGL
-9 ILIQLCTLGIYAQE
+9 IVIQFFSFGLFAQE
-23 VTVKDFISGEN
+23 VTVKDEVSGES
-34 LEAVTFNANQ
+34 LEAVTFNSNQ
-44 PKISAVTNQT
+44 PKLSTVTNQS
-54 GIADLTGFKDARKI
+54 GIANLTEFKYAKKI

-74 YETLTMSYNQIEQH
+74 YETQTLSYNQIERQ
-88 GFILFLTPENTSLN
+88 GFKLYLTPENTSLN

-109 KWQETKKS
+109 KWEETKKS
-117 VPNSIITFKPKDIIL
+117 IPNSIVTFKPKDIIL

-146 KVFMQKSQLGG
+146 KVFVQKSQLGG

-185 SGNVQNVISIDPNSV
+185 SGNVQNVISIDANSI

-223 NFYTLEPEFTT
+223 NFYTFEPKFSPEGQ
-234 DKSQYY
+234 DY
-240 FGNVLS
+240 FGNVMS

-287 GPEAYTRPDYVL
+287 GPDAYTRPDYV
-299 TTDGVDQTVINN
+299 QTINGLDEIVINDN
-311 NPEMQV
+311 REMQV

-322 QLNFI
+322 QINFI
-327 QKVAYKPNAF
+327 QKIAFKPNDF

-345 YSATSD
+345 YSTTSD

-382 LKINYTNGNKWF
+382 LKINYTKGNKWF

-411 TRNFNGL
+411 NRNFNGL
-418 TRTSNVENVDAYSV
+418 TRNTNIENVDAYSA

-437 KRWGLKN
+437 KKFGSKN

-453 LNHVN
+453 LNNVN
-458 SVGFQRNIETQEQ
+458 SIGFQKNIETQETE
-471 VNSPSRYPDGSK
+471 NAPSRYPDGSK
-483 WQSLA
+483 WKSMA
-488 AYLQYENKLSDK
+488 AYLQYENKLTDK

-506 IRFNQIGLEAVFDQ
+506 VRFNQIWLDASFDK
-520 TFVNYPF
+520 TFVDYPF

-534 SALTGSIGFTYVA
+534 SAFTGSVGFTYLA

-555 NAGTAFRSPNID
+555 NAGTAFRSPNVD

-590 YAYNAEIGVQQKIG
+590 YAYNAEIGIQQKIG
-604 KSISVD
+604 KSISFD
-610 VTGFYTH
+610 ITGFYTH

-622 VRRSFTLNGE
+622 VRRNFTLNGE
-632 STIEFQGEISNI
+632 STIEFQGEVSNI

-683 ELDNGDTAPLR
+683 ELDNGETAPLR
-694 HAAPFFGDTRLC
+694 HAAPFFGDTRLS
-706 LRTSKWTTDLF
+706 LKTNKWTTDLF
-717 LVYNSKIK
+717 VVYNSKIK

-740 AADANGNP
+740 AVDTNGNP

-758 KTVYKLNETWSFSG
+758 KSVYKLNETWSFSG

-785 SSGITAPG
+785 SSGITAAG